1 MLLTLF
7 SRADEYDIFK
17 EPVTDDLVA
26 GYSEHITSPMDFS
39 TMLWKIGR
47 GEYGDGSDAAA
58 NLYADFLLV
67 FDNCYTFNDGVGDVV
82 NEAMKVLQNMPIA
95 FAKGCQEIMRSR

>member
-1 MLLTLF
+1 
-7 SRADEYDIFK
+7 
-17 EPVTDDLVA
+17 
-26 GYSEHITSPMDFS
+26 MDFQ

-82 NEAMKVLQNMPIA
+82 SEAMKVLQNMPVA